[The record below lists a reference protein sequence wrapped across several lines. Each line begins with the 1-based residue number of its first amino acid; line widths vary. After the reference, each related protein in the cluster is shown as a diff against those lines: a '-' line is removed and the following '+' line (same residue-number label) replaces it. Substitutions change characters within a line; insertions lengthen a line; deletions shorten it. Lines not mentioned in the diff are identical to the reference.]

1 MTTLVGGA
9 AAPPAVSVAERAVL
23 SRLVAV
29 VTGKGGILKT
39 STICSIATAA
49 ARNGKK
55 VLVVDVDSHGTA
67 SKRDMGLKNDPR
79 YDDGESLA
87 DALMMTFAKGKPV
100 APTVIE
106 KVVEYPSGGYVDVVA
121 GGSVLE
127 GHIEAITAM
136 SVTKERPY
144 RHVLA
149 KVLTTVAPGYDLV
162 LLDNDPKVKAI
173 RLMVLEAAAFSYA
186 PMDYDIAAYE
196 DGLETL
202 IEEME
207 SARET
212 NPGHFFLGAVAGRI
226 PASSISAW
234 QPFDKDGKPKPRG
247 GAMVEINETI
257 QTILTD
263 SVFDVERN
271 LVPGYPK
278 LFDSMVRYAALNV
291 AKARKAGLT
300 INDYMRVMAQRDG
313 ADDEK
318 LMGDHQILRD
328 YDELAAELIMGMVE
342 VTLARRTG

>member
-1 MTTLVGGA
+1 MTTLAGSA
-9 AAPPAVSVAERAVL
+9 TAPPAVSLAERATL

-67 SKRDMGLKNDPR
+67 SKRDMGLKDDPR
-79 YDDGESLA
+79 YDNGESLA
-87 DALMMTFAKGKPV
+87 NALMMTFAMGKPV
-100 APTVIE
+100 APTVVE
-106 KVVEYPSGGYVDVVA
+106 KVVQYPSGGYVDVVA
-121 GGSVLE
+121 GGSELE
-127 GHIEAITAM
+127 GSIEAITAM

-144 RHVLA
+144 KHVLA
-149 KVLTTVAPGYDLV
+149 KVLTTIASGYDLV

-202 IEEME
+202 IDEME

-212 NPGHFFLGAVAGRI
+212 NPTHFFLGAVAGRI
-226 PASSISAW
+226 PEPTIRAW
-234 QPFDKDGKPKPRG
+234 RNIDKDENPRPG
-247 GAMVEINETI
+247 GAMVEINQTI

-263 SVFDVERN
+263 SVFDVERE
-271 LVPGYPK
+271 LLPGYPK

-300 INDYMRVMAQRDG
+300 INDYMRVVSQRDG
-313 ADDEK
+313 GDDEK
-318 LMGDHQILRD
+318 LMDDHQILRD

-342 VTLARRTG
+342 VMVARRTR